1 MVLVGGSDRRIVS
14 EIAEGLLDGGLD
26 VARFAPEDVD
36 SGDLFM
42 RLAVRPADLVHVEAI
57 PRLGR
62 AANGGSSLERLVRQ
76 VAAAGP
82 CRLILV
88 TARAADDPDLLGLRR
103 SGVSYLVLRAARLI
117 DVDDR
122 TAADLAAGKRIVV
135 PADLAERAAGALL
148 VSDVCAAVAAAVV
161 SEESGRS
168 IEIAPADGAEA
179 LYAELARRGARP
191 TRSRLGAALARLA
204 GAPRLALGAT
214 GLLEVGRP
222 GDRYAEMRS
231 GPAAV

>member
-82 CRLILV
+82 
-88 TARAADDPDLLGLRR
+88 
-103 SGVSYLVLRAARLI
+103 
-117 DVDDR
+117 
-122 TAADLAAGKRIVV
+122 
-135 PADLAERAAGALL
+135 
-148 VSDVCAAVAAAVV
+148 
-161 SEESGRS
+161 
-168 IEIAPADGAEA
+168 
-179 LYAELARRGARP
+179 
-191 TRSRLGAALARLA
+191 
-204 GAPRLALGAT
+204 
-214 GLLEVGRP
+214 
-222 GDRYAEMRS
+222 
-231 GPAAV
+231 